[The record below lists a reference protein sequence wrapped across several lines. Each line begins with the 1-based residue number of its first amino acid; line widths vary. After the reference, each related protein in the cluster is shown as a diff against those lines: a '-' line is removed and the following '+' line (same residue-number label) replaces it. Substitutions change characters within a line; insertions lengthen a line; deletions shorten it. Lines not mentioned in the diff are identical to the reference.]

1 MKNTFV
7 VEVESRE
14 GTSAKALAEAFDR
27 GWNLGAQW
35 QRRPAFKVEE
45 YDYKKI
51 IGFVSDYMAA
61 VDALSEFE
69 HKHDGYGKL
78 PLDSSVGR
86 AWKRLYDDVQLKRKT
101 LAGKLRDH
109 GCVV

>member
-51 IGFVSDYMAA
+51 VGFVSDYLEAE
-61 VDALSEFE
+61 DALSKFE
-69 HKHDGYGKL
+69 AEHDIYSRKANL
-78 PLDSSVGR
+78 SAAIR
-86 AWKRLYDDVQLKRKT
+86 WNRLYDDVRAKKEVLVS
-101 LAGKLRDH
+101 KLRSH